1 MRITN
6 RELNRYR
13 KELDKRSLNAK
24 AYVLARLRSEAKD
37 LSNVADAR
45 NATIEIIRDALGMY
59 GDEAQVVASTLFDEI
74 CEAEGIKASSEI
86 FDNVI
91 DDELMQ
97 KKVRYYAEKIED
109 DWQGY
114 EKSNADL
121 ITYYVTRSAYENII
135 RNCKKNHVRYARVPS
150 GRETCAFCFMLS
162 SRGFSYLTKATAE
175 MHGLHPHCDC
185 IVVPGKDGKTK
196 ISGYDPDGMAKRFR
210 QCQNTVGVKTVNKL
224 NRKQVFKE
232 IETRDWEWLY
242 TGKMPKI
249 DYADNPRSRYG
260 KLLIDNNYEPKNII
274 NKGNEWRDLF
284 VHDTLMSNGFSIK
297 TNGFKDLDLKI
308 NDNYWEVKSPQSPLN
323 NPKPERKLAFI
334 ENNLRAANNQ
344 FKKRG
349 LEQTNVILNF
359 YYRDFKDTEVINEVE
374 KRMKQ
379 HKINEVICLFQDGK
393 VRRIKNTR

>member
-1 MRITN
+1 MLMRITN

-121 ITYYVTRSAYENII
+121 ITYYVKRSAYENII

-150 GRETCAFCFMLS
+150 GRETCPFCFMLS
-162 SRGFSYLTKATAE
+162 SRGFAYLTKETAE

-185 IVVPGKDGKTK
+185 IVVPGKDSKTK

-210 QCQNTVGVKTVNKL
+210 QCQNTAGVKTVNML

-242 TGKMPKI
+242 TGKIPTV
-249 DYADNPRSRYG
+249 
-260 KLLIDNNYEPKNII
+260 IDNDVKLKSHEKIAVENLKNNGFKVELRPI
-274 NKGNEWRDLF
+274 NKG
-284 VHDTLMSNGFSIK
+284 TGIK
-297 TNGFKDLDLKI
+297 TSDIYIKSSSVKD
-308 NDNYWEVKSPQSPLN
+308 WEIKSPQGSGKRN
-323 NPKPERKLAFI
+323 IA
-334 ENNLRAANNQ
+334 NQ
-344 FKKRG
+344 FNEAKGQSKR
-349 LEQTNVILNF
+349 LIIDLSRSPKT
-359 YYRDFKDTEVINEVE
+359 YDEVINDVHNKFAANDTNIEEVLIIDN
-374 KRMKQ
+374 KGF
-379 HKINEVICLFQDGK
+379 IN
-393 VRRIKNTR
+393 RIKKSL

>member
-121 ITYYVTRSAYENII
+121 ITYYVKRSAYENII

-150 GRETCAFCFMLS
+150 GRETCPFCFMLS
-162 SRGFSYLTKATAE
+162 SRGFAYLTKETAE

-242 TGKMPKI
+242 TGKTPEVSYATNTLKHSIEQKTPWEKRTAERLAKHGITPNFQI
-249 DYADNPRSRYG
+249 DYKYIKENGAKTRKGLADFKNGVEIKTPMSSKNPYG
-260 KLLIDNNYEPKNII
+260 ATINYFNNTVNKDGVTRLVIDNMESNFTDDEILEAVKNISKNYKFNFVISVLSKKDKLI
-274 NKGNEWRDLF
+274 N
-284 VHDTLMSNGFSIK
+284 IK
-297 TNGFKDLDLKI
+297 
-308 NDNYWEVKSPQSPLN
+308 
-323 NPKPERKLAFI
+323 
-334 ENNLRAANNQ
+334 
-344 FKKRG
+344 
-349 LEQTNVILNF
+349 
-359 YYRDFKDTEVINEVE
+359 
-374 KRMKQ
+374 
-379 HKINEVICLFQDGK
+379 
-393 VRRIKNTR
+393 